1 MKSVIFTFATHNHQP
16 IGNFDH
22 VIEEAYERSYRPFF
36 ELAERFPAVR
46 FGTHFTGILVEWLE
60 ARHPGH
66 LSKLRAM
73 ASSGHLEIISGG
85 FYEPILS
92 VIPPR
97 DQQEQ
102 IARLSRKISEIFGT
116 TAHGMWLAER
126 VWEQPMASVLN
137 QAGIRYVLLD
147 DTHFLHA
154 GLREEEL
161 TGYYL
166 TEDKGK
172 TLAVFPISKALRYT
186 MPFQPVD
193 ETIRVLREAATERGD
208 QIVTFADDGEKF
220 GVWPRTFEHVY
231 GNGTEEHPGWL
242 EEFFRKLSENSSWIT
257 MLPPGEVL
265 DRVGAR
271 GRIYLPDAS
280 YSEMMQWSLPTAE
293 ANQLYEDF
301 LHALDE
307 DKHRWERYRPF
318 VRGGYWR
325 NFFVKYPEANHL
337 HKHMLRTSARLER
350 LENSPTFSGMGNG
363 LLDAA
368 RTQLLRSQCN
378 DPYWHG
384 VFGGIYLSNLR
395 HANFSALVEAD
406 RLLDRVES
414 FSDIRMEQ
422 TDFDCDGAD
431 EVILESPIFS
441 LFVKPALGGM
451 IAEIDFKPR
460 NFNATNIISRRP
472 EAIHSKLA
480 HAALE
485 NEGGGSTSIHEQV
498 KTKEAGLERHLVY
511 DPYRHGCLIEHFLD
525 ASAAPADLRAMR
537 FEELGDFVTS
547 RFEWGWSS
555 KERNLR
561 MTRSGRVSGNPVSLT
576 KDLSFQ
582 ETGTRLGVTYALT
595 NESQADL
602 RLRFASE
609 WAFNL
614 LAGSAP
620 DRYYE
625 SDGKQLDEPALNRT
639 GSTSGTNLRLV
650 DHYLKL
656 AIDLRPQGAD
666 EIVRFPI
673 ESISMSEGGFER
685 IFQGSIMM
693 PVWTIELAPGERRE
707 LNLRVAFEEL
717 P

>member
-1 MKSVIFTFATHNHQP
+1 MKTVIFTFATHNHQP

-22 VIEEAYERSYRPFF
+22 VIEEAYEKSYRPFF
-36 ELAERFPAVR
+36 ELAEEFHSVR
-46 FGTHFTGILVEWLE
+46 FGAHFTGILLEWLE
-60 ARHPGH
+60 EHHPQH
-66 LSKLRAM
+66 LAKLREM
-73 ASSGHLEIISGG
+73 SSRGQLEIISGG
-85 FYEPILS
+85 YYEPILS

-102 IARLSRKISEIFGT
+102 IARLSKKIHNVFGT
-116 TAHGMWLAER
+116 MPQGMWLAER

-154 GLREEEL
+154 GLREEDL

-166 TEDKGK
+166 TEDKGQ

-193 ETIRVLREAATERGD
+193 ETIRVLRESATERGD
-208 QIVTFADDGEKF
+208 HIVTFADDGEKF

-257 MLPPGEVL
+257 MLPPGEALKHV
-265 DRVGAR
+265 APR
-271 GRIYLPDAS
+271 GRIYLPNAS
-280 YSEMMQWSLPTAE
+280 YAEMMQWSLPTAE

-307 DKHRWERYRPF
+307 DKQRWERYRSF

-325 NFFVKYPEANHL
+325 NFFAKYPEANHL
-337 HKHMLRTSARLER
+337 HKHMLRTSARVER
-350 LENSPTFSGMGNG
+350 LENAGADVSE
-363 LLDAA
+363 A
-368 RTQLLRSQCN
+368 RTQLLHSQCN

-395 HANFSALVEAD
+395 HANYSALVAAD
-406 RLLDRVES
+406 RLLDTTES
-414 FSDIRMEQ
+414 LSSVRMVQ
-422 TDFDCDGAD
+422 TDFDCDGSD
-431 EVILESPIFS
+431 EVILESRIFS
-441 LFVKPALGGM
+441 LFVKPSLGGM
-451 IAEIDFKPR
+451 IAEMDFKPR
-460 NFNATNIISRRP
+460 DFNATNIISRRP
-472 EAIHSKLA
+472 EAIHSKLTQA
-480 HAALE
+480 KLE
-485 NEGGGSTSIHEQV
+485 SESGDSTSIHEGV
-498 KTKEAGLERHLVY
+498 KAKEMGLEKYLFY
-511 DPYRHGCLIEHFLD
+511 DTYRHGCLIEHFLRED
-525 ASAAPADLRAMR
+525 ASIDDMR
-537 FEELGDFVTS
+537 SMHFEELGDFVTS
-547 RFEWGWSS
+547 RFEWGWND

-561 MTRSGRVSGNPVSLT
+561 MIRGGNVSGNAVSLM
-576 KDLSFQ
+576 KDVSLA
-582 ETGTRLGVTYALT
+582 ETGNGLNVTYTLT
-595 NESQADL
+595 NESEAFL

-625 SDGKQLDEPALNRT
+625 SNGKRLDEPMLNST
-639 GSTSGTNLRLV
+639 GSTNGANLRLV

-656 AIDLRPQGAD
+656 AIELQPHGAN

-685 IFQGSIMM
+685 IYQGSIVM
-693 PVWTIELAPGERRE
+693 PIWTIELVPGE
-707 LNLRVAFEEL
+707 LKQLKLHVAFQEL